1 VKRWLVVL
9 VVLLAAGCK
18 SHTQIAPDDRAML
31 EQTLAGPEANR
42 FLRLSMY
49 VTPFFGDAS
58 KRLLTPYPPEDVL
71 LLNDTSGKT
80 VNPGPIEATLPAGA
94 KVHIRQVEFPTA
106 WVVTERILY
115 TPRTWPW
122 VYVDVEGAPKGPP
135 LVLVLRPDMKTR
147 EEFLAEV
154 DRYLS
159 TQDPAAQLGAFS
171 EPVREAIRQKKTV
184 PDMPSEALE
193 MAWGYP
199 EKILRTLEGTAHHE
213 EWIYPGGRRHAFL
226 TEGHL
231 VRVEEG
237 TAPAQN
243 LAPGSKPASSE
254 TPPPAAAPK

>member
-1 VKRWLVVL
+1 MKRLLVVL
-9 VVLLAAGCK
+9 VVLVAAGCK
-18 SHTQIAPDDRAML
+18 SHTQIAPEDRATL
-31 EQTLAGPEANR
+31 EQTLTGPEADR
-42 FLRLSMY
+42 YLRLSMY

-80 VNPGPIEATLPAGA
+80 INPGPIEATLPAGA
-94 KVHIRQVEFPTA
+94 KAHIRKVEFPTA

-135 LVLVLRPDMKTR
+135 LVLVLPPNLKKR

-159 TQDPAAQLGAFS
+159 AQDPAAQLGAFN
-171 EPVREAIRQKKTV
+171 EAVREAIRQKKTV
-184 PDMPSEALE
+184 PDMPAEALE

-199 EKILRTLEGTAHHE
+199 EKIQRTLEGTAAQRGVDL
-213 EWIYPGGRRHAFL
+213 PGRPAPAFL
-226 TEGHL
+226 TEGRL
-231 VRVEEG
+231 VRVEESP
-237 TAPAQN
+237 APGQN
-243 LAPGSKPASSE
+243 LSPGSK
-254 TPPPAAAPK
+254 

>member
-1 VKRWLVVL
+1 MKRLLVVL
-9 VVLLAAGCK
+9 VALVAAGCK
-18 SHTQIAPDDRAML
+18 SHTQIAPEDRASL
-31 EQTLAGPEANR
+31 EHTLTGPEADR
-42 FLRLSMY
+42 YLRLSMY
-49 VTPFFGDAS
+49 TTPFFGDAS

-80 VNPGPIEATLPAGA
+80 VNPGAIEATLPTGA
-94 KVHIRQVEFPTA
+94 KAHIRKVEFPTA

-122 VYVDVEGAPKGPP
+122 VYVEVEGAPKGPP
-135 LVLVLRPDMKTR
+135 LVLVLRPHLKTR

-159 TQDPAAQLGAFS
+159 SQDPAAQISAFS

-184 PDMPSEALE
+184 PEMPAEALE

-199 EKILRTLEGTAHHE
+199 ETIKRTLEGTAHNE

-226 TEGHL
+226 TEGRL
-231 VRVEEG
+231 VRVEEAA
-237 TAPAQN
+237 APAST
-243 LAPGSKPASSE
+243 LAPGSK
-254 TPPPAAAPK
+254 